1 MIIKE
6 SSDADKPAIFDVHL
20 NAFDESE
27 AESVARLA
35 IDLLEDPAARPLLS
49 LVAIIDE
56 RVIGHIL
63 FTPVSV
69 EGADIQGGFILA
81 PLAVLPEF
89 QNQGVGKAL
98 IAQGMDLLKQQAAAF
113 ALVLQTNALTVKLS
127 FVALILAVVYPFT
140 KRFTYFPQLFLGA
153 AFAWAIPMAFA
164 AQSGELTRI
173 TWLAFLAAVLW
184 AMAYDTIYAMVDRQ
198 DDLKVGIR
206 STAILFGEAD
216 VAIVGILHLL
226 VLLAQLLIGFAL
238 QRGVWYF
245 CALLVAGLLV
255 IYQLWLIRKRE
266 PASCFRAFLNNNYL
280 GIVLLSGT
288 IMDYAMNPVSTAAT

>member
-1 MIIKE
+1 VNL
-6 SSDADKPAIFDVHL
+6 PAIAKFAFSIIELTRLNRPIGIYLLLWPTLWSLWFAAGGFPDLKLLIIFIVGTVLTRSAGCAMNDYADRDFDGHVQRTR
-20 NAFDESE
+20 N
-27 AESVARLA
+27 
-35 IDLLEDPAARPLLS
+35 RPIPSGSISPRTAL
-49 LVAIIDE
+49 LVA
-56 RVIGHIL
+56 
-63 FTPVSV
+63 
-69 EGADIQGGFILA
+69 
-81 PLAVLPEF
+81 
-89 QNQGVGKAL
+89 AL
-98 IAQGMDLLKQQAAAF
+98 LMLAAF

-288 IMDYAMNPVSTAAT
+288 IMDYAMNPASTAAN